1 MYSLKIKFNT
11 MNNQKNVH
19 GSGTIF
25 VGLNIFIEKKSESKT
40 DAGKNKSKIYLYID
54 TRDAVV

>member
-1 MYSLKIKFNT
+1 